1 MSKVRALATDPRK
14 RAQQLREDIA
24 RDLHALR
31 TVMRQ
36 GNPAVIAREAAP
48 SVPAWVAGAVAG
60 IAAGAWAVSRR
71 KAQTRAARSSSKGI
85 EEVIIGRGGG

>member
-1 MSKVRALATDPRK
+1 MSEGRGSAADPRK

-24 RDLHALR
+24 HDLLALR

-36 GNPAVIAREAAP
+36 GNPVAIAREAAP

-60 IAAGAWAVSRR
+60 IAAGAWVLSRR
-71 KAQTRAARSSSKGI
+71 KAQTGTARYSSKGT